1 MNNNQ
6 IFPEYV
12 SVSDLQ
18 RNYADV
24 LAKMKKCSQPVFI
37 LKKNKLEAVIIN
49 PLFYAQLIRQNQDT
63 EEKMALKAIGIYQKE
78 KKAKKLKKLSKAAD
92 LFV

>member
-18 RNYADV
+18 RNYADI
-24 LAKMKKCSQPVFI
+24 LAKMKKASKPIFI
-37 LKKNKLEAVIIN
+37 LKKNKLEAVIID
-49 PLFYAQLIRQNQDT
+49 PLFYAQLIHQHQDT
-63 EEKMALKAIGIYQKE
+63 EEKIALNAIGIYQKE